1 MKDFSNK
8 YIFIYATVLVLVV
21 AAVLATTATLLKPF
35 QIKNVNT
42 EKVQNLLAA
51 INVEASF
58 DEAETLYK
66 EYFKEELGIN
76 KEGNVVDVYNVAE
89 GKMVEGTERPFA
101 IDVKKQQSLL
111 KEGQDVVFPLY
122 VYEKDGQ
129 KGYVIPLQGAGLWG
143 DIWGNIALASD
154 FNTVVGVNFDHAGET
169 PGLGAEIENPS
180 FQSQFVGKHLFV
192 DGEMKPVAVMKV
204 GQKPL
209 NGAEYVDAVSGGT
222 ITSKG
227 VQDMI
232 ENSLLPYNAFLN
244 SIVK

>member
-1 MKDFSNK
+1 MNTNSNS
-8 YIFIYATVLVLVV
+8 YTIIYAAIMVV
-21 AAVLATTATLLKPF
+21 IVAFLLAFVSSSLKET
-35 QIKNVNT
+35 QYKNVEQDT
-42 EKVQNLLAA
+42 KKQILSA
-51 INVEASF
+51 INVT
-58 DEAETLYK
+58 DVKEAEAEFAKY
-66 EYFKEELGIN
+66 
-76 KEGNVVDVYNVAE
+76 E
-89 GKMVEGTERPFA
+89 GKDMLMQADGTLAPYTDAFQVSYKGEIAEKRFH
-101 IDVKKQQSLL
+101 
-111 KEGQDVVFPLY
+111 VFECK
-122 VYEKDGQ
+122 VDGAT
-129 KGYVIPLQGAGLWG
+129 KYILPIYGAGLWG
-143 DIWGNIALASD
+143 PIWGYVALND
-154 FNTVVGVNFDHAGET
+154 DKDTVYGVYFSHAGET